1 MIFKRKL
8 RKNMKKKMIISTCF
22 ALALLIGFLLGKCN
36 SYVMNTSINGSYTE
50 KELQS
55 EKGPFQ
61 LELMD
66 NKYQYYDPGTNENG
80 EGSYEILDDGVIHFT
95 SGDFEDSI
103 AVSKKKFLYDP
114 SLTIYNLSK
123 EKKLELVKFKG
134 KTALKEK

>member
-1 MIFKRKL
+1 MIFSIAVLQLYPCKWFLRESWEKIRKRKL
-8 RKNMKKKMIISTCF
+8 LF
-22 ALALLIGFLLGKCN
+22 LLVSYSHCSLVFLLGRSN

-66 NKYQYYDPGTNENG
+66 DTYQYYDPGTNGNG
-80 EGSYEILDDGVIHFT
+80 EGSYEVLDDGVIHFT

-103 AVSKKKFLYDP
+103 AVSKKSFCMILH
-114 SLTIYNLSK
+114 
-123 EKKLELVKFKG
+123 
-134 KTALKEK
+134 